1 MISRRATGNVPKARN
16 FDVSPL
22 NHASKKKPAPG
33 ERAESMFGDMEET
46 DVTLRENPRDGK
58 P

>member
-1 MISRRATGNVPKARN
+1 MCPRNSSGQEKAR
-16 FDVSPL
+16 FI
-22 NHASKKKPAPG
+22 

-46 DVTLRENPRDGK
+46 DVNLRENPRHGK

>member
-1 MISRRATGNVPKARN
+1 MCPRNSRRQEKARYI
-16 FDVSPL
+16 
-22 NHASKKKPAPG
+22 

-46 DVTLRENPRDGK
+46 DVNLRENPSHGK

>member
-1 MISRRATGNVPKARN
+1 MTSPCVASDECAGAEAIWPRKVCRQEKARYI
-16 FDVSPL
+16 
-22 NHASKKKPAPG
+22 

-46 DVTLRENPRDGK
+46 DVNLRENPRHGK